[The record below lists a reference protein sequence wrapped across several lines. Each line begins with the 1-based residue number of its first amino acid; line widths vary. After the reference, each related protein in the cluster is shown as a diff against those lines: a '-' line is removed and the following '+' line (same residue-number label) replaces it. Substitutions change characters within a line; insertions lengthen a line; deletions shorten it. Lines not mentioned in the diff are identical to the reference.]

1 MLILIFVLV
10 MLLITQSVIMLQIS
24 VGRVELFMVQTYL
37 TILVLVKLH
46 VYIQL
51 QIHHGIQFKL
61 VNLVK
66 LIYRLLKI
74 QLLMITE
81 IQLEMDLM

>member
-1 MLILIFVLV
+1 
-10 MLLITQSVIMLQIS
+10 
-24 VGRVELFMVQTYL
+24 MVQIYL